1 MAKSLIRKIDYTMTN
16 KTNSIRF
23 SQQNT
28 SGFTLIEVMVA
39 SVILFSVIA
48 TVSMVYRG
56 AFLSSEKAN
65 SHINLASVLPAVLA
79 TIQQEVQACSRTS
92 ETEINQN
99 SSAWQVNYQW
109 SAKLLK
115 YKAAP
120 EKLDV
125 DSGNYIKPPL
135 KYKLWEVFLILE
147 LNGLSKQY
155 TYNELG
161 WTDD

>member
-1 MAKSLIRKIDYTMTN
+1 MINKINHIKYLKHN
-16 KTNSIRF
+16 N
-23 SQQNT
+23 

-39 SVILFSVIA
+39 AVILFSVIA

-65 SHINLASVLPAVLA
+65 NHISMTSVLPSVLA
-79 TIQQEVQACSRTS
+79 NIQQTIQEQSKNAL
-92 ETEINQN
+92 TELNYQD
-99 SSAWQVNYQW
+99 SAWQVKYQW

-115 YKAAP
+115 FKSAP

-125 DSGNYIKPPL
+125 DSGNFITPPL
-135 KYKLWEVFLILE
+135 KYKLWQVVLILKF
-147 LNGLSKQY
+147 NGVEKTY
-155 TYNELG
+155 NYNELG